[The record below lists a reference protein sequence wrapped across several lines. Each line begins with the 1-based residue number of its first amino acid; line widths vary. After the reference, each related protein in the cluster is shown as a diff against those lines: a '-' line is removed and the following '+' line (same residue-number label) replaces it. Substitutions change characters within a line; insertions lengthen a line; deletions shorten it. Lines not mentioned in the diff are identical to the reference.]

1 MYIEKRSEKKKRGRK
16 FLPVI
21 FISLLAVALL
31 IVILSIHG
39 TRKATR
45 IQQAYAPG
53 SAQGM
58 TPVATENTGADSGS
72 TAEETPTEPPQEP
85 FDYTLCFSGDI
96 SVADGA
102 RTTQYWLDHDKDITQ
117 CIDPVMVQTM
127 QNADICFVNNEF
139 QYSTRGSALPGK
151 PFTFRGDPANVSVLH
166 DLGVDIVSLANNH
179 TYDYGEDALLDT
191 LDTLKNANIPYVGAG
206 KDLDEASS
214 IYYYELDG
222 FTVAF
227 LSGTRVEWVEET
239 KGATENS
246 PGVFRTVEPEL
257 LYQRTKE
264 ASANADYVVVYMHWG
279 VETATYQEEY
289 QTETGHGL
297 IDAGADAVIGDHTHC
312 LQGIEFYNG
321 KPILYSMGNYWFN
334 GKSMDTMLAELHIS
348 GTADAH
354 ETQLQL
360 IPARQTNCQVIYYGT
375 PEEQSTF
382 FRNMED
388 LSSAYHISI
397 DENGLVTPAVE

>member
-1 MYIEKRSEKKKRGRK
+1 M
-16 FLPVI
+16 
-21 FISLLAVALL
+21 
-31 IVILSIHG
+31 
-39 TRKATR
+39 
-45 IQQAYAPG
+45 
-53 SAQGM
+53 
-58 TPVATENTGADSGS
+58 
-72 TAEETPTEPPQEP
+72 
-85 FDYTLCFSGDI
+85 
-96 SVADGA
+96 
-102 RTTQYWLDHDKDITQ
+102 
-117 CIDPVMVQTM
+117 
-127 QNADICFVNNEF
+127 
-139 QYSTRGSALPGK
+139 
-151 PFTFRGDPANVSVLH
+151 
-166 DLGVDIVSLANNH
+166 
-179 TYDYGEDALLDT
+179 
-191 LDTLKNANIPYVGAG
+191 GAG